1 LVSTLRENLPIR
13 VRLLPRRP
21 IASIARDHADE
32 LRIRHRIAY
41 ARAVRLAILLMLAT
55 GCSGLTHVRWA
66 SRFPG
71 SFSREAS
78 SVAVVPGG
86 GVVVAG
92 CSQPVNGVPSSPWVA
107 RLDTAGRELW
117 ARALDAPSCVQ
128 PYVTADRTTVVVADG
143 VERCRH
149 DGRGHVW
156 ALALDGRTKWTAPI
170 VAGFGLDGRVL
181 RVRREICKRDDLAAW
196 QAKLRCDERHGLC
209 HAAFTAMT
217 VHDGWVA
224 LLGSVYAPHGP
235 VLLGDR
241 EVAPAGSDG
250 PLYVTVEQATG
261 HVVASGVLPE
271 HFLAT
276 SITAERGLTF
286 VVGSFSGPLDLGA
299 GTWTPRVLDAY
310 CDSGLPHGD
319 GVYRPPCNRG
329 DRLRRQYAIEAVVA
343 AFAW

>member
-1 LVSTLRENLPIR
+1 
-13 VRLLPRRP
+13 
-21 IASIARDHADE
+21 
-32 LRIRHRIAY
+32 
-41 ARAVRLAILLMLAT
+41 M
-55 GCSGLTHVRWA
+55 
-66 SRFPG
+66 
-71 SFSREAS
+71 
-78 SVAVVPGG
+78 AVVPGG

-107 RLDTAGRELW
+107 RLDAAGRELW

-143 VERCRH
+143 VERHRH

-156 ALALDGRTKWTAPI
+156 ALALDGRTQWTAPI
-170 VAGFGLDGRVL
+170 EGTGGEIRSASIARGEVTSCGTWTGALRIDGGRLFAHGEHSHADGPFVAGFGLDGRVL

-224 LLGSVYAPHGP
+224 LLGSVHAPHGP
-235 VLLGDR
+235 VRLGDR

-261 HVVASGVLPE
+261 RVVASGVLPD

-286 VVGSFSGPLDLGA
+286 VVGSFSGPLDLGE

-319 GVYRPPCNRG
+319 GMYRPPCNRG
-329 DRLRRQYAIEAVVA
+329 DRLRRQYAIDAVVA